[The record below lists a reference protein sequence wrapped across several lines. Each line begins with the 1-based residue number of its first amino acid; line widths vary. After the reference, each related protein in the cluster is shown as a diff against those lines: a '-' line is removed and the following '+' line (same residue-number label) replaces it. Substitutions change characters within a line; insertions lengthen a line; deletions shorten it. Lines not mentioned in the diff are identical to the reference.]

1 MPRFL
6 VTGGCGFIGSHLVD
20 ALLRQGHQ
28 VRVLDDLSSG
38 RTHNLAPEAELLV
51 GDVADPAIAN
61 LAMTG
66 VTGCFHLA
74 AIANANTNATDGA
87 DWSHAHRVNQSG
99 LVALL
104 EAALPSASPVVYA
117 SSAAVYGDSSEPRLV
132 ESLGPR
138 PDSLQAADKLG
149 CELQARV
156 VSRQHGLPTTGLR
169 FFHVYGPRQTSDALA
184 TFAADILAGRP
195 LALQGGGE
203 QMRDFVFVVDAV
215 THLIAAMERLLER
228 QRDRRPAIGGV
239 FNVCTGQATRI
250 RDAAVLIARLSGRQ
264 PQLHAA
270 PASAGD
276 IRRVVGD
283 PSAAIHHLRVAATT
297 ALDEGLRATLSR
309 LTPEP
314 QIPVAASLFALHWSN
329 RLLSQ

>member
-51 GDVADPAIAN
+51 GDVADSAIVA

-66 VTGCFHLA
+66 ITGCFHLA
-74 AIANANTNATDGA
+74 ATSGTDT
-87 DWSHAHRVNQSG
+87 DWSAAHRVNQSG
-99 LVALL
+99 LVAILQ
-104 EAALPSASPVVYA
+104 AALPAAIPVVYA
-117 SSAAVYGDSSEPRLV
+117 SSAAVYGDSPEPRLV
-132 ESLGPR
+132 ESLAPR
-138 PDSLQAADKLG
+138 PHSLHAVDQLG
-149 CELQARV
+149 CEFQARV
-156 VSRQHGLPTTGLR
+156 AARQHNLPTAGLR
-169 FFHVYGPRQTSDALA
+169 FFHVYGPRQEAGVLHAFA
-184 TFAADILAGRP
+184 TNILAGRP
-195 LALQGGGE
+195 LELQGGGE
-203 QMRDFVFVVDAV
+203 QMRDFVFVADAV
-215 THLIAAMERLLER
+215 MHLGAAMERLLER

-239 FNVCTGQATRI
+239 FNICTGQATRI
-250 RDAAVLIARLSGRQ
+250 RDAAVLIARLGGRQ
-264 PQLHAA
+264 PMLHAV
-270 PASAGD
+270 PARAGD

-297 ALDEGLRATLSR
+297 TLDEGLRVTLSR

-314 QIPVAASLFALHWSN
+314 TPAATSPFALHWSN

>member
-38 RTHNLAPEAELLV
+38 RTHNLAPDAELMV
-51 GDVADPAIAN
+51 GDVADPAIAT

-66 VTGCFHLA
+66 VAGCFHLA
-74 AIANANTNATDGA
+74 AISGDDA
-87 DWSHAHRVNQSG
+87 DWSAAHRVNQSG

-104 EAALPSASPVVYA
+104 EAALPAAIPIVYA
-117 SSAAVYGDSSEPRLV
+117 SSAAVYGDSTEPRLV

-138 PDSLQAADKLG
+138 PHSRQAADKLG

-156 VSRQHGLPTTGLR
+156 ASRQHGLPTAGLR
-169 FFHVYGPRQTSDALA
+169 FFNVYGPRQEAGVLA
-184 TFAADILAGRP
+184 TFAAGILTGRP
-195 LALQGGGE
+195 LDLQGGGE
-203 QMRDFVFVVDAV
+203 QMRDFVFVMDAV
-215 THLIAAMERLLER
+215 AHLIAAMERLLER
-228 QRDRRPAIGGV
+228 QRDRRPATGGV

-270 PASAGD
+270 PARAGD
-276 IRRVVGD
+276 IRRLVGD

-297 ALDEGLRATLSR
+297 TLDEGLRVTLSR
-309 LTPEP
+309 LAPEA
-314 QIPVAASLFALHWSN
+314 PVTAASPFALHWSN